1 MVGSVLTACKPSTK
15 EEINAQENLDDA
27 KEEVKDAREDL
38 VEAKRAATAEEWQAF
53 KDETNVAIT
62 ANETRIDELK
72 VKIKKTGNSIDDLY
86 EKEIDALEKKN
97 EELKVRMNTYKNDT
111 DADWES
117 FKREFKYDM
126 NELGKSLKDL
136 TVNNKN

>member
-1 MVGSVLTACKPSTK
+1 L
-15 EEINAQENLDDA
+15 
-27 KEEVKDAREDL
+27 VK
-38 VEAKRAATAEEWQAF
+38 AKRAATAEEWQAF
-53 KDETNVAIT
+53 KDETNAAIA